1 MIMKIN
7 NKNNAVLI
15 KRSPFLA
22 GTINTPSDK
31 SISHRCLILGALC
44 IGETKIQNLL
54 SSEDIRATI
63 YALREFGAKIIED
76 KEKNLVTVHGVG
88 IGGLFQPKKNI
99 YLGNSG
105 TSARLLMG
113 LISSNPVEV
122 EFEGDKS
129 LSTRPMGRVIEPLSE
144 MGLEILNGNSGKLP
158 IRLRGSSLP
167 IPINHKLKV
176 PSAQVKS
183 ALMFS
188 ALNIKGKSIITE
200 PIRTR
205 DHTERLFKL
214 FGANIN
220 IIKNNDGQNIIEI
233 IGEKKLSPQELDIPG
248 DPSSAAFLI
257 VAGLI
262 ASKSK
267 LFINNI
273 MLNPTRSLFIDYLIK
288 MGGNIEFKKKYI
300 KCGEEV
306 CDIEVTS
313 SKLKAIKIPKE
324 VAPSLIDEYLILS
337 VAAAYAKGESRF
349 CGLSELRVKES
360 NRFNAIQDLLN
371 QSGVSCREE
380 GDDLLI
386 KSNEIVLGGSNIRTN
401 LDHRVA
407 MAAMIL
413 GLNAKNEINI
423 DDISPISTSF
433 PNFEEIYSKIGGVYK
448 YI

>member
-1 MIMKIN
+1 
-7 NKNNAVLI
+7 
-15 KRSPFLA
+15 
-22 GTINTPSDK
+22 
-31 SISHRCLILGALC
+31 
-44 IGETKIQNLL
+44 
-54 SSEDIRATI
+54 
-63 YALREFGAKIIED
+63 
-76 KEKNLVTVHGVG
+76 
-88 IGGLFQPKKNI
+88 
-99 YLGNSG
+99 
-105 TSARLLMG
+105 
-113 LISSNPVEV
+113 
-122 EFEGDKS
+122 
-129 LSTRPMGRVIEPLSE
+129 

-262 ASKSK
+262 TSKSK

-349 CGLSELRVKES
+349 CGLSELILPADVKT
-360 NRFNAIQDLLN
+360 RNAR
-371 QSGVSCREE
+371 G
-380 GDDLLI
+380 
-386 KSNEIVLGGSNIRTN
+386 
-401 LDHRVA
+401 
-407 MAAMIL
+407 
-413 GLNAKNEINI
+413 
-423 DDISPISTSF
+423 
-433 PNFEEIYSKIGGVYK
+433 
-448 YI
+448 